1 MVSSK
6 QWVSMISSVL
16 VVCSC
21 LLVSCSYFEPNRHQG
36 VVAEYKGK
44 YLYMEE
50 LDGMTVGLRGD
61 DSARVAD
68 EYIYNWSLDMLLY
81 DVARDRVNKEIERM
95 VDAYRRALYIHA
107 YDELLLSQ
115 RMPRE
120 LDDTLISSFYSA
132 HLDHYVL
139 RETILRGLLLV
150 VPHGAP
156 QLDELRRRLRS
167 LDSDD
172 SIEWIE
178 KYAYQYATGYELF
191 LDSWKSVSEIV
202 LHMPFKPDDLRR
214 ALVSNRQV
222 ELKDSV
228 NSYILQV
235 SEVRSNGEV
244 MPLEYARGGIEKM
257 LLSERAV
264 EFLESE
270 RKKLYHS
277 ALKSGE
283 LKLYEK

>member
-1 MVSSK
+1 
-6 QWVSMISSVL
+6 
-16 VVCSC
+16 
-21 LLVSCSYFEPNRHQG
+21 
-36 VVAEYKGK
+36 
-44 YLYMEE
+44 
-50 LDGMTVGLRGD
+50 
-61 DSARVAD
+61 
-68 EYIYNWSLDMLLY
+68 
-81 DVARDRVNKEIERM
+81 
-95 VDAYRRALYIHA
+95 
-107 YDELLLSQ
+107 
-115 RMPRE
+115 
-120 LDDTLISSFYSA
+120 
-132 HLDHYVL
+132 
-139 RETILRGLLLV
+139 
-150 VPHGAP
+150 
-156 QLDELRRRLRS
+156 
-167 LDSDD
+167 
-172 SIEWIE
+172 
-178 KYAYQYATGYELF
+178 
-191 LDSWKSVSEIV
+191 
-202 LHMPFKPDDLRR
+202 MPFKPEDLRR

>member
-1 MVSSK
+1 
-6 QWVSMISSVL
+6 MISSVL

-178 KYAYQYATGYELF
+178 KYAYQYASGYELF
-191 LDSWKSVSEIV
+191 LEDWRP
-202 LHMPFKPDDLRR
+202 L
-214 ALVSNRQV
+214 
-222 ELKDSV
+222 
-228 NSYILQV
+228 
-235 SEVRSNGEV
+235 SEVLQYAPFEQKNIVKRLKAGKL
-244 MPLEYARGGIEKM
+244 LEHSDTINTYVLQLTDVCLAGDYKPMDYVRKEIEEM
-257 LLSERAV
+257 ILSERRVDFIRGVREELYNKA
-264 EFLESE
+264 LEQG
-270 RKKLYHS
+270 KL
-277 ALKSGE
+277 KR
-283 LKLYEK
+283 YEK